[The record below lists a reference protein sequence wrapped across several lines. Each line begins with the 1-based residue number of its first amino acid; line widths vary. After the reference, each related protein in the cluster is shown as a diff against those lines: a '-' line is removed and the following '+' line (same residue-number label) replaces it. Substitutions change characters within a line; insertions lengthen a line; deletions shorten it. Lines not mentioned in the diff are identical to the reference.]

1 MSLAIDFVGTN
12 LGSGTKTYN
21 INFCKEI
28 QKTKIKKEIFIFIC
42 KDYLNQIG
50 KVNNNLKIKY
60 IIKPNFLS
68 NIILRIIWMQ
78 LILPFELKL
87 LGVKKLFS
95 PMNFCPLL
103 CNLLKVDVTLG
114 LHSNLPWVYFDLMPG
129 NLIRKYLTKK
139 LMEYSISISKKIL
152 IPSYFA
158 QKEIC
163 KLLKIKKDKVKVI
176 HLGIDEKYFNKN

>member
-87 LGVKKLFS
+87 LGVK
-95 PMNFCPLL
+95 N
-103 CNLLKVDVTLG
+103 
-114 LHSNLPWVYFDLMPG
+114 YFH
-129 NLIRKYLTKK
+129 
-139 LMEYSISISKKIL
+139 
-152 IPSYFA
+152 
-158 QKEIC
+158 Q
-163 KLLKIKKDKVKVI
+163 
-176 HLGIDEKYFNKN
+176 